1 MLRTLRLRDIVLVEV
16 AEIEFG
22 PGFNVLSGETGAG
35 KSILLDAL
43 GLALGHRADAKLVRE
58 GCARADVVAEFASHQ
73 ALDVWLAEREITGD
87 PGTVLLRR
95 VLESD
100 GRSKAFVNG
109 QPVPATLLRET
120 GEQLLDIHGQ
130 HAHQRLLNGSAQRAL
145 LDSFAGIEPEV
156 LRLQNCWTAWQDA
169 ESVLTNARAAGDQIQ
184 HDRERLNWQ
193 IDELAS
199 LKLAPDEWHELENE
213 QKRLAH
219 AAALIEGARGA
230 AEALQED
237 DSAINR
243 QLSRLVAR
251 LRPLALI
258 DPTLTPS
265 LDLLE
270 GAAIQAAEA
279 AGALSHYA
287 DRIDLDP
294 ERLVEVDRRLGAIHT
309 AARKY
314 RLAPEDLTVELN
326 RLQERLIELDRSI
339 DLKGLQEAADR
350 ARLQFDHSALNI
362 GVARREAAGRLA
374 DAVSSGIAGLGMASS
389 RFVVAIDS
397 ADPGPAGTERVE
409 FRIAGHSASA
419 PRPLAKVGSGGEL
432 SRVGLAITVAAAS
445 TQPVGTLVFDEA
457 DSGVGGA
464 VAELIGRLM
473 RRLGEVRQVLCVTH
487 LPQVAARAHRHF
499 EVIKRMAGGQ
509 PMTSV
514 NALDEDARIEEIARM
529 LGGVEITA
537 TTRSH
542 ARELLAP

>member
-58 GCARADVVAEFASHQ
+58 GCARADVVAEFASHEG
-73 ALDVWLAEREITGD
+73 LDAWLAEREIAGD

-100 GRSKAFVNG
+100 GRSRAFVNG

-130 HAHQRLLNGSAQRAL
+130 HAHQRLLTGSAQRAL
-145 LDSFAGIEPEV
+145 LDAFAGIEPDV
-156 LRLQNCWTAWQDA
+156 LRLQNGWDTWQDA
-169 ESVLTNARAAGDQIQ
+169 ESVLANAREAGDQIQ
-184 HDRERLNWQ
+184 QDRERLNWQ
-193 IDELAS
+193 IDELAA
-199 LKLAPDEWHELENE
+199 LKLAPDEWQELETE
-213 QKRLAH
+213 QKRLAN

-258 DPTLTPS
+258 DPTLTPP
-265 LDLLE
+265 LELLE

-279 AGALSHYA
+279 AGAMSHYA

-294 ERLVEVDRRLGAIHT
+294 ERLAEVDRRLGAIHT

-314 RLAPEDLTVELN
+314 RLSPEDLTVELH
-326 RLQERLIELDRSI
+326 RLQERLIELDRSV

-350 ARLQFDHSALNI
+350 ARQQYDQLALNI
-362 GVARREAAGRLA
+362 GVARREAGGRLA
-374 DAVSSGIAGLGMASS
+374 AAVSSGIAGLGMASS
-389 RFVVAIDS
+389 RFEVAIDS
-397 ADPGPAGTERVE
+397 VDPGPAGTERVE
-409 FRIAGHSASA
+409 FQIAGHSASA

-432 SRVGLAITVAAAS
+432 SRVGLAITVAAAT

-473 RRLGEVRQVLCVTH
+473 RRLGEVRQVLCVT
-487 LPQVAARAHRHF
+487 
-499 EVIKRMAGGQ
+499 
-509 PMTSV
+509 
-514 NALDEDARIEEIARM
+514 
-529 LGGVEITA
+529 
-537 TTRSH
+537 
-542 ARELLAP
+542 

>member
-1 MLRTLRLRDIVLVEV
+1 MLRTLRLRDIVLVEA

-58 GCARADVVAEFASHQ
+58 GCARADVVAEFASHE
-73 ALDVWLAEREITGD
+73 ALDAWLEEREIAGD

-100 GRSKAFVNG
+100 GRSKAFING

-145 LDSFAGIEPEV
+145 LDGFAGIESDV
-156 LRLQNCWTAWQDA
+156 LRLQNCWVTWQDA
-169 ESVLTNARAAGDQIQ
+169 ESVLANARAAGDQIQ
-184 HDRERLNWQ
+184 QDRERLNWQ
-193 IDELAS
+193 VDELAA
-199 LKLAPDEWHELENE
+199 LKLGPGEWDALEGE

-230 AEALQED
+230 ADALQD
-237 DSAINR
+237 DESAINR

-251 LRPLALI
+251 LRPLTLI
-258 DPTLTPS
+258 DPTLIPS
-265 LDLLE
+265 LELLE

-279 AGALSHYA
+279 AGTLAHYA

-294 ERLVEVDRRLGAIHT
+294 DRLAEVDRRLGAIHT

-314 RLAPEDLTVELN
+314 RLAPEDLTAELN
-326 RLQERLIELDRSI
+326 RLRERLVELERSV
-339 DLKGLQEAADR
+339 DLNSLQETADR
-350 ARLQFDHSALNI
+350 ARLQYEQLALTI
-362 GVARREAAGRLA
+362 GVARREASGRLA

-389 RFVVAIDS
+389 RFEVAIDS

-409 FRIAGHSASA
+409 FQIAGHSAGA
-419 PRPLAKVGSGGEL
+419 PRPLARVGSGGEL
-432 SRVGLAITVAAAS
+432 SRVGLAITVAAAR
-445 TQPVGTLVFDEA
+445 TQAIGTLVFDEA

-499 EVIKRMAGGQ
+499 EVIKRTAGGR
-509 PMTSV
+509 PMTTV
-514 NALDEDARIEEIARM
+514 NVLDEGARIEEIARM

>member
-1 MLRTLRLRDIVLVEV
+1 MLRTLRLRDIVLVEG

-58 GCARADVVAEFASHQ
+58 GCSRADVVAEFASHE
-73 ALDVWLAEREITGD
+73 ALDAWLEEREIAGD

-95 VLESD
+95 VVEID
-100 GRSKAFVNG
+100 GRSRAFING
-109 QPVPATLLRET
+109 QPVPATLLREA

-130 HAHQRLLNGSAQRAL
+130 HAHQRLQSGSAQRAL
-145 LDSFAGIEPEV
+145 LDGFAGIESEV
-156 LRLQNCWTAWQDA
+156 LRLQDCWNAWQGA
-169 ESVLTNARAAGDQIQ
+169 ESVLANARTAGDRIQ
-184 HDRERLNWQ
+184 QDRERLGWQ
-193 IDELAS
+193 VEELS
-199 LKLAPDEWHELENE
+199 GLNLTPDEWQELETE

-230 AEALQED
+230 ADALQED
-237 DSAINR
+237 DSAINW

-294 ERLVEVDRRLGAIHT
+294 ERLAEVDRRLGLIHQT
-309 AARKY
+309 ARKF
-314 RLAPEDLTVELN
+314 RLAPEDLTAELN
-326 RLQERLIELDRSI
+326 RLQARLVDLDRSV
-339 DLKGLQEAADR
+339 DLQGLQEDADR
-350 ARLQFDHSALNI
+350 ARLQYEQLARNI
-362 GVARREAAGRLA
+362 GVARREAGGRLA
-374 DAVSSGIAGLGMASS
+374 AAVSSGIAGLGMASS
-389 RFVVAIDS
+389 RFEIAIDT

-409 FRIAGHSASA
+409 FQIAGHSASS

-445 TQPVGTLVFDEA
+445 TQPVATLVFDEA

-499 EVIKRMAGGQ
+499 EVIKRTNGGR
-509 PMTSV
+509 PSTSV
-514 NALDEDARIEEIARM
+514 RALDDDARIEEIARM
-529 LGGVEITA
+529 LGGVELTA

>member
-1 MLRTLRLRDIVLVEV
+1 MLRTLQLRDIVLVEA

-58 GCARADVVAEFASHQ
+58 GCARADVVAEFASHE
-73 ALDVWLAEREITGD
+73 ALDAWLEEREIAGD

-100 GRSKAFVNG
+100 GRSKAFING

-145 LDSFAGIEPEV
+145 LDGFAGIESDV
-156 LRLQNCWTAWQDA
+156 LRLQNCWVTWQDA
-169 ESVLTNARAAGDQIQ
+169 ESRLANARAAGDQIQ
-184 HDRERLNWQ
+184 QDRERLNWQ
-193 IDELAS
+193 VDELAA
-199 LKLAPDEWHELENE
+199 LKLGPGEWDALEGE

-230 AEALQED
+230 ADALQD
-237 DSAINR
+237 DESAINR

-251 LRPLALI
+251 LRPLTLI
-258 DPTLTPS
+258 DPTLIPS
-265 LDLLE
+265 LELLE

-279 AGALSHYA
+279 AGTLAHYA

-294 ERLVEVDRRLGAIHT
+294 DRLAEVDRRLGAIHT

-314 RLAPEDLTVELN
+314 RLAPEDLTAELN
-326 RLQERLIELDRSI
+326 RLRERLVELERSV
-339 DLKGLQEAADR
+339 DLNSLQETADR
-350 ARLQFDHSALNI
+350 ARLQYEQLALTI
-362 GVARREAAGRLA
+362 GVARREASGRLA

-389 RFVVAIDS
+389 RFEVAIDS

-409 FRIAGHSASA
+409 FQIAGHSAGA
-419 PRPLAKVGSGGEL
+419 PRPLARVGSGGEL
-432 SRVGLAITVAAAS
+432 SRVGLAITVAAAR
-445 TQPVGTLVFDEA
+445 TQAIGTLVFDEA

-499 EVIKRMAGGQ
+499 EVIKRTTGGR
-509 PMTSV
+509 PMTTV
-514 NALDEDARIEEIARM
+514 NVLDEGARIEEIARM

>member
-1 MLRTLRLRDIVLVEV
+1 MLRTLRLRDIVLVEA

-58 GCARADVVAEFASHQ
+58 GCARADVVAEFASHD
-73 ALDVWLAEREITGD
+73 ALDAWLAEREIAGD
-87 PGTVLLRR
+87 SGTVLLRR

-100 GRSKAFVNG
+100 GRSRAFVNG

-130 HAHQRLLNGSAQRAL
+130 HAHQRLLTGSAQRTL
-145 LDSFAGIEPEV
+145 LDAFAGIQPEV
-156 LRLQNCWTAWQDA
+156 LRLQNAWAAWQDA
-169 ESVLTNARAAGDQIQ
+169 ESLLARAREAGDQILQ
-184 HDRERLNWQ
+184 DRERLNWQ
-193 IDELAS
+193 IDELSS
-199 LKLAPDEWHELENE
+199 LNLAPYEWNELENE

-230 AEALQED
+230 ADALQDD
-237 DSAINR
+237 DSAISR

-294 ERLVEVDRRLGAIHT
+294 ERLAEVDRRLGAIHT
-309 AARKY
+309 AARKF
-314 RLAPEDLTVELN
+314 RLAPENLTTELN
-326 RLQERLIELDRSI
+326 RLQERLLELDRSV

-350 ARLQFDHSALNI
+350 ARLQYDQLALNI
-362 GVARREAAGRLA
+362 GVARREAGGRLA
-374 DAVSSGIAGLGMASS
+374 TAVSSGIAGLGMASS
-389 RFVVAIDS
+389 RFEVAIDS
-397 ADPGPAGTERVE
+397 TDPGPAGTERVE
-409 FRIAGHSASA
+409 FQIAGHSASA

-432 SRVGLAITVAAAS
+432 SRVGLAIAVAAAS
-445 TQPVGTLVFDEA
+445 TQPIGTLVFDEA

-487 LPQVAARAHRHF
+487 LPQVAARANRHF
-499 EVIKRMAGGQ
+499 EVIKRTADGR
-509 PMTSV
+509 PLTSV
-514 NALDEDARIEEIARM
+514 HALDEDARIEEIARM

-537 TTRSH
+537 TTRNH